1 MSLFRDNKGIMLLN
15 LEQRKTNKDIEVS
28 IIYSEKNK
36 TVERL
41 VSFINSL
48 SINIEGYAEDGIKH
62 VNVPDIFYIES
73 EDKIAVIFC
82 EKEYYR
88 TKYRLYQINEKLAGF
103 GFVQISKYCLINI
116 NKLDKIIPLSNR
128 RMEAILKNGKRV
140 FITRKY
146 LYSIKRA
153 LQENLDED

>member
-1 MSLFRDNKGIMLLN
+1 MFLN
-15 LEQRKTNKDIEVS
+15 LEHRKTHKDIEVS
-28 IIYSEKNK
+28 IIYPEKSK
-36 TVERL
+36 TVEKL

-48 SINIEGYAEDGIKH
+48 SIKIEAYSEDSIKQI
-62 VNVPDIFYIES
+62 NVPDIYYIES

-82 EKEYYR
+82 EKETYR
-88 TKYRLYQINEKLAGF
+88 TKYRLYQINEKLAGL

-128 RMEAILKNGKRV
+128 RMEAVLKNGKRV

-146 LYSIKRA
+146 LYDIKKV
-153 LQENLDED
+153 LQENVDEK

>member
-1 MSLFRDNKGIMLLN
+1 MLLN
-15 LEQRKTNKDIEVS
+15 LEHRNTHKDIEVS
-28 IIYSEKNK
+28 IIYPVKNK
-36 TVERL
+36 TVEKL
-41 VSFINSL
+41 ISFVNSL
-48 SINIEGYAEDGIKH
+48 SIKIEGYTEDGIRQI
-62 VNVPDIFYIES
+62 NAPDIYYIES

-88 TKYRLYQINEKLAGF
+88 TKYRLYQISEKLKEF

-128 RMEAILKNGKRV
+128 RMEAIMKNGKRV

-146 LYSIKRA
+146 LYDIKKA
-153 LQENLDED
+153 LQENLDEI

>member
-1 MSLFRDNKGIMLLN
+1 MLLN
-15 LEQRKTNKDIEVS
+15 LEHRKTNKDIEVS
-28 IIYSEKNK
+28 IIYPEKNK

-48 SINIEGYAEDGIKH
+48 SINIEGYTEDGIKH
-62 VNVPDIFYIES
+62 VNVHDIYYIES

-82 EKEYYR
+82 ENEYYR
-88 TKYRLYQINEKLAGF
+88 TKFRLYQISEKLAGF

-146 LYSIKRA
+146 LYNIKKV
-153 LQENLDED
+153 LQENLDEE

>member
-1 MSLFRDNKGIMLLN
+1 MILN
-15 LEQRKTNKDIEVS
+15 LEHRKTHKDIEVS
-28 IIYSEKNK
+28 IIYPEKNK
-36 TVERL
+36 TVEKL
-41 VSFINSL
+41 ISFVNSL
-48 SINIEGYAEDGIKH
+48 SIKIEGYTEEDSIKQI
-62 VNVPDIFYIES
+62 NVPDIYYIES
-73 EDKIAVIFC
+73 EDKVAVIFC

-88 TKYRLYQINEKLAGF
+88 TKYRLYQINEKFAKL

-146 LYSIKRA
+146 LYDIKKL
-153 LQENLDED
+153 LQENLDEK

>member
-1 MSLFRDNKGIMLLN
+1 MLLN
-15 LEQRKTNKDIEVS
+15 LEHRKTHKDIEVS
-28 IIYSEKNK
+28 IIYPEKNK

-41 VSFINSL
+41 ISFINSF
-48 SINIEGYAEDGIKH
+48 SIKIEGYAEDSIKQI
-62 VNVPDIFYIES
+62 NAPDIYYIES
-73 EDKIAVIFC
+73 EDKVAVIFC

-88 TKYRLYQINEKLAGF
+88 TKYRLYQMSDKLAEL

-128 RMEAILKNGKRV
+128 RMEAILKNGKKV

-146 LYSIKRA
+146 LYDIKRV
-153 LQENLDED
+153 LRENLDEK

>member
-1 MSLFRDNKGIMLLN
+1 MLLN
-15 LEQRKTNKDIEVS
+15 LEHRKTHKDIEVS
-28 IIYSEKNK
+28 IIYPEKNK

-41 VSFINSL
+41 ISFVNSL
-48 SINIEGYAEDGIKH
+48 SIKIEGYAEDSIKQI
-62 VNVPDIFYIES
+62 NVPDIYYIES

-88 TKYRLYQINEKLAGF
+88 TKYRLYQISEKLADL
-103 GFVQISKYCLINI
+103 GFVQISKYCVINI

-146 LYSIKRA
+146 LYDIKKM
-153 LQENLDED
+153 LQENLDEN

>member
-1 MSLFRDNKGIMLLN
+1 MLLN
-15 LEQRKTNKDIEVS
+15 LEHRKTHKDIEVS
-28 IIYSEKNK
+28 IIYPEKNK

-41 VSFINSL
+41 VAFINSL
-48 SINIEGYAEDGIKH
+48 SIKIEGYAGDSIKQI
-62 VNVPDIFYIES
+62 NVPDIYYVES

-82 EKEYYR
+82 ENEYYR
-88 TKYRLYQINEKLAGF
+88 TKYRLYQIGDKLTEL

-128 RMEAILKNGKRV
+128 RMEAIMKNGKKV

-146 LYSIKRA
+146 LYSIKKM
-153 LQENLDED
+153 LQENLDEK

>member
-1 MSLFRDNKGIMLLN
+1 MLLN
-15 LEQRKTNKDIEVS
+15 LEHKKTHKDIEIS
-28 IIYSEKNK
+28 IIYPEKNK
-36 TVERL
+36 TVEKL

-48 SINIEGYAEDGIKH
+48 SIKIEGYAEDSIKQI
-62 VNVPDIFYIES
+62 NVPDIYYIES

-82 EKEYYR
+82 EKESYR

-128 RMEAILKNGKRV
+128 RMEAVLKNGKQV

-146 LYSIKRA
+146 LYDIRKV
-153 LQENLDED
+153 LQENY

>member
-1 MSLFRDNKGIMLLN
+1 MLLN
-15 LEQRKTNKDIEVS
+15 LEHRKTHKDIEIS
-28 IIYSEKNK
+28 IIYPEKNK

-48 SINIEGYAEDGIKH
+48 SIRIKGYTEDCIKQI
-62 VNVPDIFYIES
+62 NVPDIYYIES

-88 TKYRLYQINEKLAGF
+88 TKYRLYQISDKLAGL
-103 GFVQISKYCLINI
+103 GFVQISKYCVINI

-146 LYSIKRA
+146 LYDIKKV
-153 LQENLDED
+153 LQENLDEN

>member
-1 MSLFRDNKGIMLLN
+1 MILN
-15 LEQRKTNKDIEVS
+15 LEHRRSHKDIEVS
-28 IIYSEKNK
+28 VIYPKKNK

-41 VSFINSL
+41 ISFINSL
-48 SINIEGYAEDGIKH
+48 SIKIEGYAEDSIKQI
-62 VNVPDIFYIES
+62 NVPDIYYIES
-73 EDKIAVIFC
+73 EDKIAVIYC

-88 TKYRLYQINEKLAGF
+88 TKYRLYQISEKLDGF

-146 LYSIKRA
+146 LYDIKKV
-153 LQENLDED
+153 LQENLDEN